1 MGVPGDEDGG
11 AMSAFV
17 VWSMLG
23 LYPDVGEPTYQI
35 GSPFFEEAEVSL
47 ENGGK
52 IKITAKNNSR
62 ENKYVKSLKINGEIW
77 EKLSI
82 PHDRL
87 KSGAVLEF
95 VMSSRPNKNSPQK

>member
-35 GSPFFEEAEVSL
+35 GSPFFEEAEISL

-52 IKITAKNNSR
+52 IKIIAKNNSR
-62 ENKYVKSLKINGEIW
+62 ENKYVKSLKINGENH
-77 EKLSI
+77 EKLNI
-82 PHDRL
+82 PHGKL

-95 VMSSRPNKNSPQK
+95 EMSERPNKKTAN